1 MLKPGKQIKVAIAP
15 SSTAMRRCAVVVRVW
30 RRFLV
35 SCHRITVA
43 AVTDRIDQ
51 MAAASTSE
59 LSLARAMG

>member
-1 MLKPGKQIKVAIAP
+1 MLKPGKQIRAAMAL
-15 SSTAMRRCAVVVRVW
+15 SSTAMRRWAVVVGVW

-35 SCHRITVA
+35 SYHRITVA

-59 LSLARAMG
+59 LSMARAMG